1 MSLIYKAE
9 TETQTVRTSIWIP
22 RENGVGWDELGAWGQ
37 HTYPI
42 NSMYKI
48 DN

>member
-22 RENGVGWDELGAWGQ
+22 REKGVGVG
-37 HTYPI
+37 
-42 NSMYKI
+42 
-48 DN
+48 